1 MGRPKIKEDK
11 KRQHV
16 NISVRPD
23 VAALAKKADNASRLY
38 ECSVDVCKSISMVMK
53 RFEDDKSDV
62 NDVLEDISDL
72 ISLWDSRFDEKV
84 EWVPRSRSTKA
95 I

>member
-1 MGRPKIKEDK
+1 MGRPKIKEHK

-53 RFEDDKSDV
+53 RFEDDKADV

-72 ISLWDSRFDEKV
+72 ISLLDSRFDEKV